1 MGYADSEGSI
11 CYGYNSSDTST
22 YCNIEAFAARVNSAG
37 LCGAKDWRV
46 PSRQE
51 LRSIVD
57 YSRINPSID
66 VDYFPNTITNSS
78 YSSASAYA
86 KDSDSSWQV
95 KFFYGSDTF
104 LDRYRGYP
112 VRLVRSGN

>member
-22 YCNIEAFAARVNSAG
+22 YCNTEAFTARVNSAG
-37 LCGAKDWRV
+37 LCGANNWRV
-46 PSRQE
+46 PSRRE

-57 YSRINPSID
+57 YSRTGPSID

-86 KDSDSSWQV
+86 KDSASSWQV
-95 KFFYGSDTF
+95 QFFYGYDTF
-104 LDRYRGYP
+104 LDRYYNYP
-112 VRLVRSGN
+112 VRLVSSGN